1 MNRRNFLK
9 NSSAAGLVTT
19 FGISGTLAASTLI
32 DKDSPNYLDSFELNE
47 VTIHQL
53 QEQLRSGKLSSKALT
68 RLYLKRINEIDK
80 NGIKLNSVIE
90 VNPDAIE
97 IATKLDQE
105 RKEGKIRGPLHGIP
119 VLIKDNINTADKMQ
133 TTAGALALE
142 GNIATEDAYIV
153 KKLREAGAII
163 LGKTNLS
170 EWANFRSTRSCS
182 GWSSRGGQTKN
193 PNILDRSPSGSSAGS
208 GSSVSANLCVVAI
221 GTETNGSIIAPSS
234 YNGIVGLKPT
244 VGLLSRSGIIPI
256 SSTQDTAG
264 PMARNVT
271 DAAILL
277 SALTGVDNNDEVTKN
292 SSGKTHQ
299 DYTQF
304 LTKDAFKG
312 KKIGIERSFLRG
324 HEAVVG
330 LYKKAI
336 EQLKTLGA
344 EVVEI
349 DFMSQ
354 FGSLGGASYTVL
366 LCEFKDGVNTYLS
379 KANAKVKTLK
389 EVIAFNQ
396 ANEAKAMP
404 YFKQELLESSQNSP
418 DLNSTTYKDAVTKST
433 SSRKMIDDVLKKDN
447 LDAIMGTSFGIP
459 CNIDLFKGDY
469 GGDFYFCSPA
479 AMAGFPHITVPM
491 GKAFELPIG
500 LSIIAGAYEEPKV
513 LAMAY
518 AFEQATLHRT
528 APKFIKSSNFSSG
541 I

>member
-1 MNRRNFLK
+1 M
-9 NSSAAGLVTT
+9 
-19 FGISGTLAASTLI
+19 
-32 DKDSPNYLDSFELNE
+32 
-47 VTIHQL
+47 
-53 QEQLRSGKLSSKALT
+53 
-68 RLYLKRINEIDK
+68 
-80 NGIKLNSVIE
+80 
-90 VNPDAIE
+90 
-97 IATKLDQE
+97 
-105 RKEGKIRGPLHGIP
+105 
-119 VLIKDNINTADKMQ
+119 
-133 TTAGALALE
+133 
-142 GNIATEDAYIV
+142 
-153 KKLREAGAII
+153 
-163 LGKTNLS
+163 
-170 EWANFRSTRSCS
+170 
-182 GWSSRGGQTKN
+182 
-193 PNILDRSPSGSSAGS
+193 
-208 GSSVSANLCVVAI
+208 
-221 GTETNGSIIAPSS
+221 
-234 YNGIVGLKPT
+234 
-244 VGLLSRSGIIPI
+244 IPI

-312 KKIGIERSFLRG
+312 KKIGIEKSFLRG

-418 DLNSTTYKDAVTKST
+418 DLNSTTYKDAVAKST
-433 SSRKMIDDVLKKDN
+433 SSRKMINDILKKDN

-459 CNIDLFKGDY
+459 CHIDLFKGDY

-479 AMAGFPHITVPM
+479 AMAGFPT
-491 GKAFELPIG
+491 LPYQWVKP
-500 LSIIAGAYEEPKV
+500 LSS
-513 LAMAY
+513 
-518 AFEQATLHRT
+518 R
-528 APKFIKSSNFSSG
+528 
-541 I
+541 

>member
-1 MNRRNFLK
+1 M
-9 NSSAAGLVTT
+9 
-19 FGISGTLAASTLI
+19 
-32 DKDSPNYLDSFELNE
+32 
-47 VTIHQL
+47 
-53 QEQLRSGKLSSKALT
+53 
-68 RLYLKRINEIDK
+68 
-80 NGIKLNSVIE
+80 
-90 VNPDAIE
+90 
-97 IATKLDQE
+97 
-105 RKEGKIRGPLHGIP
+105 
-119 VLIKDNINTADKMQ
+119 IKDNINTADKMQ

-142 GNIATEDAYIV
+142 GNIAAEDAYIV

-312 KKIGIERSFLRG
+312 KRIGIERSFLRG

-418 DLNSTTYKDAVTKST
+418 DLNSTTYKDAVAKST
-433 SSRKMIDDVLKKDN
+433 SSRKMINDILKKDN

-459 CNIDLFKGDY
+459 CHIDLFKGDY